1 VFWPFELQ
9 TESLNCGLYNSYGG
23 RSSITQYLII
33 LSHAVQQ
40 VTSHLKYHSD
50 TLMHTSLT
58 NSSAEIRLPSVPHSL
73 LFCFC
78 CRPLYYKLFPF
89 FVPVYTYHLLVTSL
103 LNLDVPVVYLF
114 LMHVFS
120 YKTSTPFILRH
131 HLGSVLIGHCC
142 IQVFRMENTQRAS
155 SSLVGKGLLV
165 FRLSDLRVLKCMAT
179 NFFVLLHL
187 IFMNLPLFVLWS

>member
-1 VFWPFELQ
+1 MPANSRWDLIRRLRVNAHVTQKRQCRNSTTFCPSFLPFFFFF
-9 TESLNCGLYNSYGG
+9 
-23 RSSITQYLII
+23 
-33 LSHAVQQ
+33 V
-40 VTSHLKYHSD
+40 
-50 TLMHTSLT
+50 
-58 NSSAEIRLPSVPHSL
+58 
-73 LFCFC
+73 CFRW
-78 CRPLYYKLFPF
+78 RPLCYKLFQF
-89 FVPVYTYHLLVTSL
+89 FCSLYTYHLLVTSL

-165 FRLSDLRVLKCMAT
+165 FRLSDLPVLRCKT
-179 NFFVLLHL
+179 TDFFVL
-187 IFMNLPLFVLWS
+187 FNLAL